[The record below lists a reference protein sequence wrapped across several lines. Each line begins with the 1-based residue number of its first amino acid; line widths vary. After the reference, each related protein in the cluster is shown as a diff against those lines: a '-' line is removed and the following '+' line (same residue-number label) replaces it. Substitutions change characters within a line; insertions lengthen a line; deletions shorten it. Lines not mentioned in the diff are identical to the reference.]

1 MGFFELFSGAL
12 SGFYA
17 LIPSYGLAI
26 ILLTLAVRIVLLP
39 LSIKQTRS
47 MREMQRIQPE
57 IKKLQAKYKGN
68 RQKMNEELMALY
80 KEHSV
85 NPFGG
90 CLPLLMQ
97 FPVLIGLFYVVRAPL
112 KYMGFGSEGATF
124 PPLVDYVRNPDV
136 SGIMERIQDSS
147 LAHALHDAGSS
158 LATNRFLG
166 LRLDCSP
173 SQVISGKES
182 GLIEGANCGGS
193 TPLLAAIPY
202 IVLILLM
209 GYTTYYQ
216 QKQMQAS
223 RGSAANDPTAK
234 QMQTFTKIMPFFL
247 MAISY
252 TFPLGVLFYWL
263 TTNVWTI
270 AQQRIV
276 LRAVPHNVPVAKSK
290 KPGGASPGT
299 AAKKTT
305 AKGGTASKA
314 LSGKPETAA
323 SDDAEAAPPRSKPH
337 PSSKKKKRR

>member
-1 MGFFELFSGAL
+1 MGFFELFSTAL

-26 ILLTLAVRIVLLP
+26 ILLTLAVRIILLP

-112 KYMGFGSEGATF
+112 KYMGFVTPEGVSF
-124 PPLVDYVRNPDV
+124 PPLDQYVTNPDV
-136 SGIMERIQDSS
+136 SGIIGRIQDSS
-147 LAHALHDAGSS
+147 LAHALHDAGTG
-158 LATNRFLG
+158 LATNKFLG

-173 SQVISGKES
+173 SQVIGGQES
-182 GLIEGANCGGS
+182 GLVEGAVCGG
-193 TPLLAAIPY
+193 TNHLLSAIPY
-202 IVLILLM
+202 VLLILLM

-223 RGSAANDPTAK
+223 RGNAPTDATAK
-234 QMQTFTKIMPFFL
+234 QMQTFAKIMPFFL

-276 LRAVPHNVPVAKSK
+276 LRAVPHDVPVAKSK
-290 KPGGASPGT
+290 RPPGAGGNAKAAPERLAEPDDGASP
-299 AAKKTT
+299 
-305 AKGGTASKA
+305 
-314 LSGKPETAA
+314 
-323 SDDAEAAPPRSKPH
+323 PPVKKPH

>member
-12 SGFYA
+12 SGFYS

-26 ILLTLAVRIVLLP
+26 ILLTLAVRIILLP

-112 KYMGFGSEGATF
+112 KYMGFGTNGETF
-124 PPLVDYVRNPDV
+124 PPLVEYVRNPDV

-147 LAHALHDAGSS
+147 LAHALHDASS
-158 LATNRFLG
+158 GLATNRFLG

-173 SQVISGKES
+173 SQVIGGKES

-193 TPLLAAIPY
+193 TPLLSAIPY
-202 IVLILLM
+202 VLLILLM

-223 RGSAANDPTAK
+223 RGNAPTDATAK
-234 QMQTFTKIMPFFL
+234 QMQTFAKIMPFFL

-276 LRAVPHNVPVAKSK
+276 LRAVPHDVPVAKSK
-290 KPGGASPGT
+290 RPPGAGGN
-299 AAKKTT
+299 AKATP
-305 AKGGTASKA
+305 SKA
-314 LSGKPETAA
+314 VPKGKTPPKALAE
-323 SDDAEAAPPRSKPH
+323 SDDDESPPPVKKPH